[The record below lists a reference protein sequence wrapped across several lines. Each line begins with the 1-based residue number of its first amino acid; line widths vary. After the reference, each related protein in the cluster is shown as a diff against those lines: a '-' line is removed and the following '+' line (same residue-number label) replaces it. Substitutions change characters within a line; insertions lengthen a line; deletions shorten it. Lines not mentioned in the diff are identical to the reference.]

1 MRVAIIIFCIWPFC
15 AAADCVVLIHGLN
28 RSDLSFVVMQKIL
41 QHQGYEVVVQSYPS
55 TEADL
60 FVLAEQT
67 LPRAFDACE
76 ADTVHIV
83 AHSMGAILVRIWLAQ
98 DRLDVPVDQAGLTG
112 PAAQDRRVRLG
123 RVVMLAPPN
132 QGSEVVDVFGDMR
145 FFSWL
150 NGPASQQLGTD
161 GVAPVLPQARYP
173 LGVIAGSRSVNPLFS
188 ALIPGRD
195 DGAVSVVAT
204 ALKGMTDHITLPV
217 IHSFLMNN
225 PLVLYQVLWFLRQ
238 GAFARDVTL
247 MDAVRALTQH

>member
-1 MRVAIIIFCIWPFC
+1 MRVLILIFCIWPFC

-41 QHQGYEVVVQSYPS
+41 QRHGYKVVVQSYPS

-83 AHSMGAILVRIWLAQ
+83 AHSMWAILVRIWLAQ

-195 DGAVSVVAT
+195 DGAVSVAAT

-217 IHSFLMNN
+217 THSFLMNN
-225 PLVLYQVLWFLRQ
+225 PLVLYQVLWFLRE

-247 MDAVRALTQH
+247 MDAVKAVTQH

>member
-41 QHQGYEVVVQSYPS
+41 QRHGYEVVVQSYPS

>member
-41 QHQGYEVVVQSYPS
+41 QRHGYEVVVQSYPS

-173 LGVIAGSRSVNPLFS
+173 LGVIAGSRSVNPLFL

-195 DGAVSVVAT
+195 DGAVSVAAT

-247 MDAVRALTQH
+247 MDAVKSVTQH

>member
-1 MRVAIIIFCIWPFC
+1 MRVLILIFCIWPFC

-28 RSDLSFVVMQKIL
+28 RSDLSFVVIQKIL
-41 QHQGYEVVVQSYPS
+41 QRHGYEVVVQSYPS

-195 DGAVSVVAT
+195 DGAVSVAAT
-204 ALKGMTDHITLPV
+204 AKKGMPDHITLPATN
-217 IHSFLMNN
+217 SFLMNN
-225 PLVLYQVLWFLRQ
+225 PLVLYQVLWFLRE

-247 MDAVRALTQH
+247 MDAVKAVTQH

>member
-1 MRVAIIIFCIWPFC
+1 MRVLILIFCIWPFC

-28 RSDLSFVVMQKIL
+28 RSNLSFVVMQKIL
-41 QHQGYEVVVQSYPS
+41 QRHGYKVVVQSYPS

-83 AHSMGAILVRIWLAQ
+83 AHSMWAILVRIWLAQ

-188 ALIPGRD
+188 PLIPGRD
-195 DGAVSVVAT
+195 DGAVSVAAT
-204 ALKGMTDHITLPV
+204 AMKGMTDHITLPV
-217 IHSFLMNN
+217 THSFLMNN
-225 PLVLYQVLWFLRQ
+225 PLVLYQVLWFLRE

-247 MDAVRALTQH
+247 MDAVKAVTQH

>member
-1 MRVAIIIFCIWPFC
+1 MRIVILIFCIWPFW
-15 AAADCVVLIHGLN
+15 AAADCVVLIHGLG
-28 RSDLSFVVMQKIL
+28 RSDFSFVVMQKIL
-41 QHQGYEVVVQSYPS
+41 QRHGYEVVVQSYPS

-60 FVLAEQT
+60 FALAEQT

-83 AHSMGAILVRIWLAQ
+83 THSMGGILVRIWLAQ
-98 DRLDVPVDQAGLTG
+98 GRSDVPNDQAGLTR
-112 PAAQDRRVRLG
+112 PAPQDQRARLG

-132 QGSEVVDVFGDMR
+132 QRSEVVDVFGNMR
-145 FFSWL
+145 LFSWL

-173 LGVIAGSRSVNPLFS
+173 LGMIAGNRSINPLFS

-195 DGAVSVVAT
+195 DGAVSVAAT
-204 ALKGMTDHITLPV
+204 AMKGMTDHITLPAT
-217 IHSFLMNN
+217 HSFLMNN

-247 MDAVRALTQH
+247 MDAVKALTQH

>member
-1 MRVAIIIFCIWPFC
+1 MRVLILIFCIWPFC

-41 QHQGYEVVVQSYPS
+41 QRHGYEVVVQSYPS

-173 LGVIAGSRSVNPLFS
+173 LGVIAGSRSVNSLFS

-195 DGAVSVVAT
+195 DGAVSVAAT

-217 IHSFLMNN
+217 THSFLMNN

-247 MDAVRALTQH
+247 TDAVRAVTQH

>member
-1 MRVAIIIFCIWPFC
+1 
-15 AAADCVVLIHGLN
+15 
-28 RSDLSFVVMQKIL
+28 
-41 QHQGYEVVVQSYPS
+41 
-55 TEADL
+55 
-60 FVLAEQT
+60 
-67 LPRAFDACE
+67 
-76 ADTVHIV
+76 
-83 AHSMGAILVRIWLAQ
+83 MGAILVRIWLAQ

-195 DGAVSVVAT
+195 DGAVSVAAT

>member
-1 MRVAIIIFCIWPFC
+1 MRVLILIFCIWPFC

-41 QHQGYEVVVQSYPS
+41 QRHGYEVVVQSYPS

-98 DRLDVPVDQAGLTG
+98 DRLEVPVDQAGLTG

-195 DGAVSVVAT
+195 DGAVSVAAT

>member
-1 MRVAIIIFCIWPFC
+1 MRVLILIFCIWPFC

-41 QHQGYEVVVQSYPS
+41 QRHGYEVVVQSYPS

-83 AHSMGAILVRIWLAQ
+83 AYSMGAILVRIWLAQ

-132 QGSEVVDVFGDMR
+132 QGSEVVDIFGNMR
-145 FFSWL
+145 LFSWL

-195 DGAVSVVAT
+195 DGAVSVAAT
-204 ALKGMTDHITLPV
+204 AMKGMTDHITLSAT
-217 IHSFLMNN
+217 HSFLMNN

-247 MDAVRALTQH
+247 MDAVRAVTQH

>member
-41 QHQGYEVVVQSYPS
+41 QRHGYEVVVQSYPS

-195 DGAVSVVAT
+195 DGAVSVAAT

>member
-1 MRVAIIIFCIWPFC
+1 MRVLILIFCIWPFC

-41 QHQGYEVVVQSYPS
+41 QRHGYEVVVQSYPS

-76 ADTVHIV
+76 ADIVHIV
-83 AHSMGAILVRIWLAQ
+83 AHSIGAILVRIWLAQ

-150 NGPASQQLGTD
+150 NGPVSQQLGTD

-195 DGAVSVVAT
+195 DGAVSVAAT

-217 IHSFLMNN
+217 THSFLMNN

-238 GAFARDVTL
+238 DAFARDVTL

>member
-1 MRVAIIIFCIWPFC
+1 MRGVILIFCIWPLC
-15 AAADCVVLIHGLN
+15 AAAGCVVLSHGLN
-28 RSDLSFVVMQKIL
+28 RSELSFVVMQKIL
-41 QHQGYEVVVQSYPS
+41 QRHGYEVVVQSYPS

-150 NGPASQQLGTD
+150 NGPVSQQLGTD

-195 DGAVSVVAT
+195 DGAVSVAAT

-225 PLVLYQVLWFLRQ
+225 PLVLYQVLWFLRE

-247 MDAVRALTQH
+247 MDAVKAVTQH

>member
-41 QHQGYEVVVQSYPS
+41 QRHGYEVVVQSYPS

-195 DGAVSVVAT
+195 DGAVSVAAT

-247 MDAVRALTQH
+247 MDAVKAVTQH

>member
-1 MRVAIIIFCIWPFC
+1 MRVLILIFCIWPFC

-41 QHQGYEVVVQSYPS
+41 QRHGYEVVVQSYPS

-195 DGAVSVVAT
+195 DGAVSVAAT

-247 MDAVRALTQH
+247 MDAVKAVTQH

>member
-1 MRVAIIIFCIWPFC
+1 MRVLILIFCIWPFC
-15 AAADCVVLIHGLN
+15 TAADCVVLIHGLN

-41 QHQGYEVVVQSYPS
+41 QRHGYEVVVQSYPS

-67 LPRAFDACE
+67 LPWAFDVCE

-195 DGAVSVVAT
+195 DGAVSVAAT

-217 IHSFLMNN
+217 THSFLMNN

-247 MDAVRALTQH
+247 MDAVKAVTQH

>member
-1 MRVAIIIFCIWPFC
+1 MRVLILIFCIWPFC

-41 QHQGYEVVVQSYPS
+41 QRHGYEVVVQSYPS

-195 DGAVSVVAT
+195 DGAVSVAAT

>member
-1 MRVAIIIFCIWPFC
+1 MRDLILIFCIWPFC

-41 QHQGYEVVVQSYPS
+41 QRHGYEVVVQSYPS

-173 LGVIAGSRSVNPLFS
+173 LGVIAGSRSVNSLFS

-195 DGAVSVVAT
+195 DGAVSVAAT

>member
-41 QHQGYEVVVQSYPS
+41 QRHGYEVVVQSYPS

-123 RVVMLAPPN
+123 RVVTLAPPN

-195 DGAVSVVAT
+195 DGAVSVAAT

>member
-1 MRVAIIIFCIWPFC
+1 MRVLILIFCIWPFC

-41 QHQGYEVVVQSYPS
+41 QRHGYEVVVQSYPS

-67 LPRAFDACE
+67 LPRAFDACAAE
-76 ADTVHIV
+76 TVHIV

-195 DGAVSVVAT
+195 DGAVSVAAT
-204 ALKGMTDHITLPV
+204 AMKGMTDHITLSAT
-217 IHSFLMNN
+217 HSFLMNN

-247 MDAVRALTQH
+247 MDAVKAVTQH

>member
-41 QHQGYEVVVQSYPS
+41 QRHGYEVVVQSYPS

-83 AHSMGAILVRIWLAQ
+83 THSMEAILVRIRLAQ
-98 DRLDVPVDQAGLTG
+98 DRSGPSERSGRADGTRAAAPAHRAGQSCYASTTQSG
-112 PAAQDRRVRLG
+112 VRSCG
-123 RVVMLAPPN
+123 CIWRYAI
-132 QGSEVVDVFGDMR
+132 
-145 FFSWL
+145 FSWL

-195 DGAVSVVAT
+195 DGAVSVAAT
-204 ALKGMTDHITLPV
+204 AMKGMTDHITLPV
-217 IHSFLMNN
+217 THSFLMNN
-225 PLVLYQVLWFLRQ
+225 PLVLYQVLWFLRE

-247 MDAVRALTQH
+247 MDAVKAVTQH

>member
-1 MRVAIIIFCIWPFC
+1 MRDLILIFCIWPFC

-41 QHQGYEVVVQSYPS
+41 QRHGYEVVVQSYPS

-173 LGVIAGSRSVNPLFS
+173 LGVIAGSRSVNQLFS

-195 DGAVSVVAT
+195 DGAVSVAAT
-204 ALKGMTDHITLPV
+204 AMKGMTDHITLSAT
-217 IHSFLMNN
+217 HSFLMNN

-238 GAFARDVTL
+238 GAFARYVTL

>member
-1 MRVAIIIFCIWPFC
+1 MRVLILIFCIWPFC

-41 QHQGYEVVVQSYPS
+41 QRHGYEVVVQSYPS

-150 NGPASQQLGTD
+150 NGPESQQLGTD

-195 DGAVSVVAT
+195 DGAVSVAAT

>member
-41 QHQGYEVVVQSYPS
+41 QRHGYEVVVQSYPS

-67 LPRAFDACE
+67 LPWAFDACE

-195 DGAVSVVAT
+195 DGAVSVAAT

>member
-1 MRVAIIIFCIWPFC
+1 MCCSYSWPQPQRLFLRGD
-15 AAADCVVLIHGLN
+15 AKN
-28 RSDLSFVVMQKIL
+28 L
-41 QHQGYEVVVQSYPS
+41 QRHGYEVVVQSYPS

-195 DGAVSVVAT
+195 DGAVSVAAT

>member
-1 MRVAIIIFCIWPFC
+1 MRVLILIFCIWPFC

-41 QHQGYEVVVQSYPS
+41 QRHGYEVVVQSYPS

-173 LGVIAGSRSVNPLFS
+173 LGVIAGSRSVNPLFL

-195 DGAVSVVAT
+195 DGAVSVAAT

-247 MDAVRALTQH
+247 TDAVRAVTQH